1 MLVAPEFLWGHVG
14 TVLIVTTV
22 TIFVKAFA
30 TMGVERLSGYLAPT
44 AIMTGLGMVQIG
56 EFSFIIAQRA
66 TDLGIFG
73 QDILSLAVVSAA
85 VTMALT
91 PGIMSGVS
99 LALDALARRFTFL
112 RGYRP
117 NASVQDEGVPHMIN
131 HAIVCGLGRV
141 GSLVEQALRAGFGGA
156 LRADD
161 GDRTRPADRRG
172 PPRKRRH
179 RGARIQRQRHGSR
192 SGARATRE
200 AHGDHDR
207 RPDDH
212 LLDRAAR
219 SRTQSG
225 DRHRRASVLARRRG
239 EAAGAGRAPGRVA
252 RHGGRTGD
260 ASPLAGPLQSRRPGD
275 RRAARRHAR
284 RPQPRSRARM
294 GRRVAPDDRRP
305 SAQPDDGGQDEVAPA

>member
-1 MLVAPEFLWGHVG
+1 MRSWQGGVA
-14 TVLIVTTV
+14 
-22 TIFVKAFA
+22 
-30 TMGVERLSGYLAPT
+30 R
-44 AIMTGLGMVQIG
+44 
-56 EFSFIIAQRA
+56 
-66 TDLGIFG
+66 
-73 QDILSLAVVSAA
+73 
-85 VTMALT
+85 
-91 PGIMSGVS
+91 
-99 LALDALARRFTFL
+99 
-112 RGYRP
+112 
-117 NASVQDEGVPHMIN
+117 
-131 HAIVCGLGRV
+131 
-141 GSLVEQALRAGFGGA
+141 RAGFA
-156 LRADD
+156 SRLWRSTPCRRRRSNSTRRSSRATAKREASWCTDPAAA
-161 GDRTRPADRRG
+161 TRFS
-172 PPRKRRH
+172 KRR
-179 RGARIQRQRHGSR
+179 
-192 SGARATRE
+192 TCRE
-200 AHGDHDR
+200 THGDHDR

-212 LLDRAAR
+212 LLDRTAR

>member
-30 TMGVERLSGYLAPT
+30 TMGVARLSGYLAPT

-56 EFSFIIAQRA
+56 EFSFIVAQRA

-85 VTMALT
+85 ITMALT

-141 GSLVEQALRAGFGGA
+141 GSLVEQALEEHSVPTTAIELDPQIVEGHREKGGIVVHGYSGSDTVLEAAHVRHAKLMVITTGDPTTTYLTAQLA
-156 LRADD
+156 LELNPEID
-161 GDRTRPADRRG
+161 
-172 PPRKRRH
+172 
-179 RGARIQRQRHGSR
+179 IV
-192 SGARATRE
+192 ARAYWRGEGERPQALGVHQVVWPAMEAGLEMLRHSLVHYKVDAPEIDALLDAMRE
-200 AHGDHDR
+200 DLSLGVAPEWDDVLP
-207 RPDDH
+207 PDD
-212 LLDRAAR
+212 
-219 SRTQSG
+219 Q
-225 DRHRRASVLARRRG
+225 
-239 EAAGAGRAPGRVA
+239 
-252 RHGGRTGD
+252 
-260 ASPLAGPLQSRRPGD
+260 
-275 RRAARRHAR
+275 
-284 RPQPRSRARM
+284 
-294 GRRVAPDDRRP
+294 RP
-305 SAQPDDGGQDEVAPA
+305 SA